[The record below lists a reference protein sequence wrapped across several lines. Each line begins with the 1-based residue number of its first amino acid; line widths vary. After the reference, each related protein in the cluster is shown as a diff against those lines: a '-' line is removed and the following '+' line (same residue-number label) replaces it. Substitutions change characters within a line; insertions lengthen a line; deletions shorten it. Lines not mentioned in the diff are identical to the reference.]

1 MLYALHTP
9 GNMLTHCLV
18 LQVLNSVTFRTPRIP
33 VISNVTGLPMDK
45 ADEISA
51 LLARQ
56 LVEPVQWEATLKHL
70 TGPMGKTQLYEVGP
84 GQQIKAMCR
93 RIDAVVAKNVTNVA
107 P

>member
-1 MLYALHTP
+1 M
-9 GNMLTHCLV
+9 
-18 LQVLNSVTFRTPRIP
+18 LQVLSQVTFRPPRIP

-45 ADEISA
+45 TDEISHM
-51 LLARQ
+51 LARQ

-70 TGPMGKTQLYEVGP
+70 TGPMGKSQLYELGP

-93 RIDAVVAKNVTNVA
+93 RIDTDVAKMVKNVA

>member
-1 MLYALHTP
+1 M
-9 GNMLTHCLV
+9 G
-18 LQVLNSVTFRTPRIP
+18 RT
-33 VISNVTGLPMDK
+33 ND
-45 ADEISA
+45 ISA

-70 TGPMGKTQLYEVGP
+70 TGPMGKSQLFELGP

-93 RIDAVVAKNVTNVA
+93 RIDATVAKYVKNIA